1 MAEAFAVKEHDY
13 TQEELQILADLNNL
27 VSRICSENS
36 LAPYDGRVIFLNA
49 HRNSTDKAMKVKLD
63 RLAYYAPKA
72 EIHEFDDVSHAGL
85 FMNEQL
91 HPFYQ
96 TLMKSLLEGVMK

>member
-1 MAEAFAVKEHDY
+1 MKEHDY
-13 TQEELQILADLNNL
+13 TQEELLILADLNNL
-27 VSRICSENS
+27 VNRICSENS
-36 LAPYDGRVIFLNA
+36 LVPYDGRVIFLNA
-49 HRNSTDKAMKVKLD
+49 HRNSTDKAMKVKMD
-63 RLAYYAPKA
+63 RLTYYAPKA

-96 TLMKSLLEGVMK
+96 TMMKSLLEGVTK